1 MPTRGT
7 EAEPA
12 RIDRTAKLEE
22 RPIKYLVIAVLLAIV
37 AGAIVH
43 YVNHRDDPP
52 PAASGMGWMQR

>member
-1 MPTRGT
+1 M
-7 EAEPA
+7 
-12 RIDRTAKLEE
+12 
-22 RPIKYLVIAVLLAIV
+22 KYLAIAVFLAIV